1 MSVQWSEFDK
11 FVPLEDKYLPDMGEG
26 DSKATQLCTA
36 VTKLVYKWYN
46 DGDVYDNTG
55 YLEGW
60 ANDLSSYAN
69 WIYKYIPRARD
80 ILDRVFDCYNDSM
93 YEDLLWDLCELTQTE
108 EYLGELAEEPKVGT
122 IYDCDGPFEFREDY
136 GEDEEDW
143 DEGEEEEEEEEEEE
157 GTWEY
162 DWYHG
167 EDDDIESS
175 TEIDG
180 AEKTENEALQ
190 DVLRNMNEDFDF
202 IVQGLEKLDRSGAE
216 DSRIALEI
224 AEKFSGSLQET
235 ISAISERLQ

>member
-1 MSVQWSEFDK
+1 MAVDWSAFDK
-11 FVPLEDKYLPDMGEG
+11 FVPLEDKYLPRQGEG
-26 DSKATQLCTA
+26 DNKATQLCTA

-80 ILDRVFDCYNDSM
+80 ILDRVFNCYNDSM

-108 EYLGELAEEPKVGT
+108 EYLDKLSEESKVGS
-122 IYDCDGPFEFREDY
+122 IYDCNGPFEFRESDEDY
-136 GEDEEDW
+136 DDSEY
-143 DEGEEEEEEEEEEE
+143 EEEEI
-157 GTWEY
+157 WE
-162 DWYHG
+162 D
-167 EDDDIESS
+167 EDEDEDEDIESAVNI
-175 TEIDG
+175 TAADEP
-180 AEKTENEALQ
+180 ENEALQ
-190 DVLRNMNEDFDF
+190 DTLRNMKEDFDF
-202 IVQGLEKLDRSGAE
+202 IVQGLEKLDRSSAE

-224 AEKFSGSLQET
+224 AEKFLGSLQET